1 MITPATP
8 GSERHTETPAPRPPT
23 SDFPVFLGQWLRSP
37 ARIGSLAPS
46 SPRLARAVSC
56 SVPERGEP
64 VVVELGAGTGPFT
77 AEIQRRLGGRGRHLA
92 VEINP
97 LLAELLRDR
106 HPGAEVVGED
116 AVHLRRILD
125 EHGITRA
132 DAVVS
137 GLPWA
142 LFPATTQQQLLEAVT
157 GTLGPSSAFT
167 TFAYR
172 HAVPLRSAR
181 RFRAMLADRFEE
193 VVPGRTVWRNRP
205 PAFVLHA
212 RRPRS

>member
-1 MITPATP
+1 MNTPAIDCP
-8 GSERHTETPAPRPPT
+8 GRKTETNAPRT
-23 SDFPVFLGQWLRSP
+23 LLEDWPVFLAQWLRSP
-37 ARIGSLAPS
+37 TRMGALAPS
-46 SPRLARAVSC
+46 SQRLARAAAC

-97 LLAELLRDR
+97 VLAELLRAR
-106 HPGAEVVGED
+106 YPGAEVIPQD
-116 AVHLRRILD
+116 AVHVRQILA
-125 EHGITRA
+125 EHGISHA
-132 DAVVS
+132 DVVVS

-142 LFPATTQQQLLEAVT
+142 LFPSTTQRQLLEAVISVS
-157 GTLGPSSAFT
+157 GPSSVFT

-181 RFRAMLADRFEE
+181 RFRDLLAERFEE
-193 VVPGRTVWRNRP
+193 VVPGRTHWHNWP

-212 RRPRS
+212 RRPRP